1 MSEEKEVQ
9 NKDVERLQKLRTIS
23 HQGGGP
29 EKIKRQHD
37 RGKLTARERLNL
49 LFDKD
54 SFCEIGVL
62 AGEAVE
68 SPDADGVVA
77 GYGKIN
83 GRYVG
88 VVAYDYTVKG
98 GSMGKTGEEKATR
111 IREITMKSR
120 FPMIWLLDSG
130 GARIDPK
137 GGSGGGFGGS
147 DDVDRAALFAN
158 TGFLFKEESLMSG
171 VIPLVG
177 AMMGPG
183 FAGTAYIP
191 GLSDFVPMVK
201 DKSFIGLA
209 GPALSK
215 MVIGED
221 ISENDLGG
229 SKIHCEISGVGDMEV
244 ENDEECIQAIKDYLS
259 FFPQNCDEKPPRK
272 EFTGDATEL
281 IDDKILDII
290 PESTR
295 QSYNMQRLIKMLL
308 DDGFFFEIKAK
319 WAKNMVTGLGRI
331 GGYPIGIIANNPM
344 VYGGVIDINA
354 SDKAAHFIWLCD
366 AFNVP
371 LLFLSDV
378 PGFMVGSKAEQSGII
393 RHGAKFIH
401 AVAEATV
408 PKFTIIVRK
417 SYGAGYYAMCGKS
430 FDPDLIVAWPKGEIS
445 VMGAEGMVSIFA
457 KKMLDA
463 APEEE
468 RANIIDGMASMIK
481 PALNVKNPAS
491 RAYIDDIIDPRESR
505 KILFQA
511 LEFTKDKAIF
521 RHPRKHGVYPV

>member
-1 MSEEKEVQ
+1 MIEEEKTGYA
-9 NKDVERLQKLRTIS
+9 DIDRLHEKREIAR
-23 HQGGGP
+23 QGGGP

-49 LFDKD
+49 LFDEGT
-54 SFCEIGVL
+54 FCEIGIL
-62 AGEAVE
+62 GGESVE

-77 GYGKIN
+77 GYGKIE
-83 GRYVG
+83 GRYAG

-98 GSMGKTGEEKATR
+98 GSMGQVGEEKATR
-111 IREITMKSR
+111 IREIALKSK

-137 GGSGGGFGGS
+137 SGFGAGGG
-147 DDVDRAALFAN
+147 DTARVAIFAN
-158 TGFLFKEESLMSG
+158 TGYLFKEESLMSG

-177 AMMGPG
+177 AMLGPG

-201 DKSFIGLA
+201 GKSFMGLA
-209 GPALSK
+209 GPPLVK
-215 MVIGED
+215 MVVGEE

-229 SKIHCEISGVGDMEV
+229 SQVHCTVSGVGDLEV
-244 ENDEECIQAIKDYLS
+244 EDDAACIRAIREYLS
-259 FFPQNCDEKPPRK
+259 FFPPNCDEKPPRR
-272 EFTGDATEL
+272 EYAGDPEAL
-281 IDDKILDII
+281 IDDRVLSIV
-290 PESTR
+290 PENPR
-295 QSYNMQRLIKMLL
+295 GAYNMHRLIKMIV
-308 DDGFFFEIKAK
+308 DDGCFFEMKPQWGRNII
-319 WAKNMVTGLGRI
+319 TGFGRI
-331 GGYPIGIIANNPM
+331 GGYPIGIVANNPM
-344 VYGGVIDINA
+344 VYGGVLDINA
-354 SDKAAHFIWLCD
+354 SDKAARQIWLCD
-366 AFNVP
+366 AFNIP

-378 PGFMVGSKAEQSGII
+378 PGFMVGSKAEKDGII
-393 RHGAKFIH
+393 RHGAKLIH

-417 SYGAGYYAMCGKS
+417 SYGAGYYAMCGKA
-430 FDPDLIVAWPKGEIS
+430 FDPDLIVAWPTGEIS

-468 RANIIDGMASMIK
+468 RAAMVAGMADLIK
-481 PALNVKNPAS
+481 PHLNVKMA
-491 RAYIDDIIDPRESR
+491 AAQGYIDDIIDPRETR
-505 KILFQA
+505 RVLFRA
-511 LEFTKDKAIF
+511 LEFTKNKKIY